1 MRDVGCH
8 HSRTVTWQTGVLGGP
23 FGSGRSPPPQ
33 VWRLRMKRHTFAT
46 VLVTAA
52 VLVGSAAA
60 ASPATTTT
68 TTTTV
73 KPAATVPAAPAKN
86 LVQLSVGTSKT
97 AADAL
102 VLKANTALKPT
113 VFRILTDATPKNKKT
128 QYHVASGC
136 LTKADAT
143 ALVKAA
149 KAAGYAKAYSSTS
162 KSCKA

>member
-1 MRDVGCH
+1 
-8 HSRTVTWQTGVLGGP
+8 
-23 FGSGRSPPPQ
+23 
-33 VWRLRMKRHTFAT
+33 MKRHFFAT
-46 VLVTAA
+46 VLVAGA
-52 VLVGSAAA
+52 VLVGSAASA
-60 ASPATTTT
+60 APATTT

-73 KPAATVPAAPAKN
+73 KPAATVPVAPAKH
-86 LVQLSVGTSKT
+86 LVQLSVGTSKA

-102 VLKANTALKPT
+102 VSKVNTALKPT

-128 QYHVASGC
+128 QYRVASGC
-136 LTKADAT
+136 LTKADAA

>member
-1 MRDVGCH
+1 MRAC
-8 HSRTVTWQTGVLGGP
+8 GVPPFAYRHMADWGSWGP
-23 FGSGRSPPPQ
+23 FRVWAESTPY
-33 VWRLRMKRHTFAT
+33 VWRLRMKHHTFAT

-52 VLVGSAAA
+52 VLVGTAAA
-60 ASPATTTT
+60 AAPATTT

-149 KAAGYAKAYSSTS
+149 KASGYAKAYSSTS